1 MIVLLFGP
9 PGCGKGTQSPRIQ
22 QWLDI
27 PLIATGDMLRQEI
40 RSRTHLGRGIES
52 VLSSGG
58 YVGDSQMNRL
68 LLRRSHQTDCANGFL
83 IDGYPRTVPQAIF
96 LDRLLEKRGFAAP
109 IVIHLQVAEDTLLMR
124 LSGRRQCVE
133 CKRVHNIYTN
143 PPQREGFCDCG
154 VPLEERNDDRPEVVR
169 ARLQLYTEQTSPVLD
184 YYRGENCFTLDGHR
198 HQDEVFG
205 EIQGII
211 ESRMVRV
218 RHQAPQAVR
227 AALG

>member
-22 QWLDI
+22 QWLGI

-40 RSRTHLGRGIES
+40 RSRTRLGRGIES
-52 VLSSGG
+52 LMAQGG
-58 YVGDSQMNRL
+58 YVGDTQMNRM
-68 LLRRSHQTDCANGFL
+68 LLRRTHQPDCASGFL
-83 IDGYPRTVPQAIF
+83 IDGYPRTVAQAIF
-96 LDRLLEKRGFAAP
+96 LERLREKLGLPAP
-109 IVIHLQVAEDTLLMR
+109 IVIHLQVALDMLLMR
-124 LSGRRQCVE
+124 LSGRRQCAE

-143 PPQREGFCDCG
+143 PPVNEGLCDCG

-169 ARLQLYTEQTSPVLD
+169 ARLQLYAEQTGPVLD
-184 YYRGENCFTLDGHR
+184 YYQGENCHTLDGMR

-205 EIQGII
+205 EIQGLL

-218 RHQAPQAVR
+218 RVGSAR
-227 AALG
+227 G

>member
-22 QWLDI
+22 EWLNI

-52 VLSSGG
+52 VMASGG

-68 LLRRSHQTDCANGFL
+68 LLRRSHQSDCANGFL
-83 IDGYPRTVPQAIF
+83 IDGYPRTVAQAIF
-96 LDRLLEKRGFAAP
+96 LDRLLEKRGFGAP
-109 IVIHLQVAEDTLLMR
+109 IVLHLRVDEDMLLMR
-124 LSGRRQCVE
+124 LSGRRQCSE
-133 CKRVHNIYTN
+133 CKRVHNIFTN

-154 VPLEERNDDRPEVVR
+154 VPLEERSDDRPEVVR
-169 ARLQLYTEQTSPVLD
+169 GRLRLYAEQTGPVLD
-184 YYRGENCFTLDGHR
+184 YFRGPNCFTLDGMR

-205 EIQGII
+205 EIQSIL
-211 ESRMVRV
+211 ESRLAPVR
-218 RHQAPQAVR
+218 RSLPVR
-227 AALG
+227 AAGG